1 MARTKAQV
9 ADALK
14 AKQQKE
20 VITPKGEINF
30 ESSMTLNSLS
40 DKLTA
45 FIKKIGKTKTGN
57 FRYVATADAGHF
69 KFYSKEELED
79 GLLSDHQFG
88 IQVLDD
94 GKELYWY

>member
-79 GLLSDHQFG
+79 GLLENHQFG

>member
-9 ADALK
+9 AEALK

-20 VITPKGEINF
+20 VIAPKGEINF
-30 ESSMTLNSLS
+30 ESSITLNSLS

-45 FIKKIGKTKTGN
+45 FIKKIGVTKTGN

-79 GLLSDHQFG
+79 GLLSDHQYG